1 MALSVKAY
9 LNPDTNQ
16 QEIRR
21 FAIDEGA
28 SASYAYLAKKIE
40 QVFPI
45 VRGKIFKLFWKGKF
59 RNNLRRVTVEIDNL
73 ASIAR
78 LHVMRVQG
86 RKLVKKKIPNLH
98 HFLLSKHLKVNTI
111 LEIAIHHVFCNHAG
125 KIIYKSQLTIKLR
138 K

>member
-9 LNPDTNQ
+9 LNPDSNQ

-59 RNNLRRVTVEIDNL
+59 RNNLRRVTVEIENL
-73 ASIAR
+73 ASIACHAR
-78 LHVMRVQG
+78 TRS
-86 RKLVKKKIPNLH
+86 KACKKKKITNLH
-98 HFLLSKHLKVNTI
+98 HFLLSKHLKVSTI

>member
-1 MALSVKAY
+1 MSLSVKAY
-9 LNPDTNQ
+9 LNPDTDQ

-59 RNNLRRVTVEIDNL
+59 RNNLRRVTVEIENL

-78 LHVMRVQG
+78 LHVMRV
-86 RKLVKKKIPNLH
+86 
-98 HFLLSKHLKVNTI
+98 KVES
-111 LEIAIHHVFCNHAG
+111 L
-125 KIIYKSQLTIKLR
+125 
-138 K
+138 

>member
-59 RNNLRRVTVEIDNL
+59 RNNLRVTVEIENL
-73 ASIAR
+73 ASIACHAR
-78 LHVMRVQG
+78 TRS
-86 RKLVKKKIPNLH
+86 KACKKKIQPWIISYFQNI
-98 HFLLSKHLKVNTI
+98 SK
-111 LEIAIHHVFCNHAG
+111 
-125 KIIYKSQLTIKLR
+125 LTQYSRLQFITFSVIMREK
-138 K
+138 

>member
-9 LNPDTNQ
+9 LNPDTDQ

-59 RNNLRRVTVEIDNL
+59 RNNLRRVTVEIENL
-73 ASIAR
+73 ASIACHAR
-78 LHVMRVQG
+78 TRS
-86 RKLVKKKIPNLH
+86 KACKKKNNKLAS
-98 HFLLSKHLKVNTI
+98 FLTFKT
-111 LEIAIHHVFCNHAG
+111 
-125 KIIYKSQLTIKLR
+125 SQS
-138 K
+138 

>member
-59 RNNLRRVTVEIDNL
+59 RNNLRRVTVEIENL
-73 ASIAR
+73 ASIACNVR
-78 LHVMRVQG
+78 TRS
-86 RKLVKKKIPNLH
+86 KACKKKKYTKLA
-98 HFLLSKHLKVNTI
+98 FKT
-111 LEIAIHHVFCNHAG
+111 
-125 KIIYKSQLTIKLR
+125 SQS
-138 K
+138 

>member
-9 LNPDTNQ
+9 LNPDTDQ

-59 RNNLRRVTVEIDNL
+59 RNNLRRVTVEIENL
-73 ASIAR
+73 ASIACHAR
-78 LHVMRVQG
+78 TRS
-86 RKLVKKKIPNLH
+86 KACKKKKYQTCIISYFQNI
-98 HFLLSKHLKVNTI
+98 SKLAQSSRLQFITFSVIMREK
-111 LEIAIHHVFCNHAG
+111 
-125 KIIYKSQLTIKLR
+125 
-138 K
+138 